1 MTQVYEATIAH
12 FFCGAGGGGRGSAE
26 ARARIGGMAARFRV
40 LGGIDVDP
48 LACKDFEILAGAP
61 ALCADMATLQPA
73 DLRRFLGPVAPD
85 MILTSPPCKGFSGL
99 LPAAKAETQHYQDLN
114 SLVLLGLHLALS
126 TWDRPPRVIFME
138 NVPRITS
145 RGAELLAKARQLLL
159 AHGYAWAEGNHDCG
173 QVGGLGQHRRRYFLV
188 ARHRASM
195 REFVYVPPRQRVRAC
210 GEVLS
215 ELPVPGIQSPAGGP
229 MHELPRLSALN
240 LLRLA
245 AIPAGGD
252 WRDLPGVVPEGAQ
265 RRSVHRRHKT
275 LDWQQP
281 APTIGGSGSN
291 GAAHVADP
299 RILALG
305 ATADGA
311 HAFKGSPG
319 LMGVLDWQSPAQ
331 AVTGNAQVSGSNTPA
346 AVADPRCGEYWNN
359 YKVLGWGQPALTVA
373 SASRPGSGAQSVA
386 DPRVLEHE
394 PRRGAW
400 GVLSWDAPSATV
412 TGSARASGGSNTPA
426 AIGDPRALTCAP
438 RAGAYGVLRWDEA
451 AALVS
456 GNLAVD
462 NGKAA
467 VADPRVEHAVGMWP
481 EQLKAK
487 PHGLLVI
494 VAPDGTWHR
503 PLSTLELAAL
513 QGFPTVLDGAPL
525 VLAGKSHTRWRQ
537 AIGDAIPPPAARAVC
552 EQILEALVA
561 SDTNTFR
568 LSAQKI
574 WVAHREEGAVIV

>member
-1 MTQVYEATIAH
+1 MIREYTIAH
-12 FFCGAGGGGRGSAE
+12 LFCGSGGGGLGSAE
-26 ARARIGGMAARFRV
+26 ARAEIAGAVARFRV
-40 LGGIDVDP
+40 LGGVDVDAQ
-48 LACKDFEILAGAP
+48 ACADFERLVRAP
-61 ALCADMATLQPA
+61 ALCADVATLQP
-73 DLRRFLGPVAPD
+73 DELRRFLGPVAPD
-85 MILTSPPCKGFSGL
+85 MILTSPPCKGFSAL
-99 LPAAKAETQHYQDLN
+99 LPKTRAGLAKYQALN
-114 SLVLLGLHLALS
+114 RLVLQGLHLALS
-126 TWDRPPRVIFME
+126 TWDQPPRVIFME

-188 ARHRASM
+188 ARRASM
-195 REFVYVPPRQRVRAC
+195 REFVYVPPKQRVRAC
-210 GEVLS
+210 GEVLG

-265 RRSVHRRHKT
+265 RRSVHRRHKL

-281 APTIGGSGSN
+281 SPTIGGSGSN
-291 GAAHVADP
+291 GAAHIADP
-299 RILALG
+299 RLLALG
-305 ATADGA
+305 ATADGSA
-311 HAFKGSPG
+311 AYKGSPG
-319 LMGVLDWQSPAQ
+319 LFGVLDWHEPAK

-346 AVADPRCGEYWNN
+346 AVADPR
-359 YKVLGWGQPALTVA
+359 
-373 SASRPGSGAQSVA
+373 
-386 DPRVLEHE
+386 VLEHE

-400 GVLSWDAPSATV
+400 GVLAWNAPSATV
-412 TGSARASGGSNTPA
+412 TGSARASGGSNTHA
-426 AIGDPRALTCAP
+426 AVGDPRALTCAP

-456 GNLAVD
+456 GNLRVD

-481 EQLKAK
+481 EQLKSK

-513 QGFPTVLDGAPL
+513 QGFPTTVADEPL

-568 LSAQKI
+568 LSAQEI
-574 WVAHREEGAVIV
+574 WVAHREEGVVIV